1 LLLGQLYT
9 GGDTRLTTIKVYKQ
23 EMGGIA
29 VKRLIQKITNKDFI
43 IQKIEVCTQLVIRES
58 VKTIKE

>member
-1 LLLGQLYT
+1 
-9 GGDTRLTTIKVYKQ
+9 
-23 EMGGIA
+23 MGGIA